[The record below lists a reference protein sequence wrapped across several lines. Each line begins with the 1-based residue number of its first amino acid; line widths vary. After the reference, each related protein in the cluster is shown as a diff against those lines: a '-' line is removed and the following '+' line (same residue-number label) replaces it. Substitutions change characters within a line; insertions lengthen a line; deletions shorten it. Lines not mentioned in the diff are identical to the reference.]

1 MCALTA
7 MASLSVVDGA
17 LIVQPVIPEPP
28 TLDELLSGI
37 TESNMLSEWRT
48 GPAVGEECW

>member
-1 MCALTA
+1 MCRANGDGE
-7 MASLSVVDGA
+7 LSVVDGA

-48 GPAVGEECW
+48 GPAVGKEVW